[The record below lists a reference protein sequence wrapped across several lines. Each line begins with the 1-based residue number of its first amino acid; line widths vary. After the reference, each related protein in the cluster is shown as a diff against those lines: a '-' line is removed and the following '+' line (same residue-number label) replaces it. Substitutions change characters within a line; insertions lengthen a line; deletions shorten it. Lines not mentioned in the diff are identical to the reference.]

1 MSKFLIYKSS
11 AGSGKTTTLIY
22 IFLKL
27 SLASTDANR
36 FKKILAITFT
46 NKAAA
51 EMKERLISEL
61 NKISTISAD
70 YKGGDFVIDGLLKEL
85 NTDLATL
92 SQRALS
98 SFKILLHDFNDLS
111 IGTIDQFNHR
121 LIRSFSRDLRLKSDF
136 EVELDEKSL
145 FHEAVQRL
153 IDRVGD
159 DPYITT
165 HLLGY
170 MALKLNDEKRV
181 DIARDLE
188 QMRGLVLGE
197 SALEAI
203 TTLKNQEDLDFV
215 AIRKDLLAKRKTAQN
230 SIQKKGKEV
239 LEFLAAKQ
247 IEINDF
253 SHKASGY
260 GGYFLKM
267 ADYPDKTPHCN
278 SYIKKALEGELVAK
292 SAPGHLKSKI
302 DSFSGQLISKLEE
315 SIAVFEENHRDFTLS
330 NALMWQIDLIA
341 VLEELSLCIEEICEE
356 RNILPISKFN
366 KLISEALRK
375 EPVAYLYE
383 HYGMRFNHILID
395 EYQDTSELQWFNILP
410 LIEESLAKGQTSMVV
425 GDAKQSIYRWRG
437 GKAEQLIALPE
448 LLSPPEDLRIVAAE
462 TLRRTSEINELATNY
477 RSRINIVNF
486 NNALFSQ
493 LGENLTRLD
502 SLYEKEYKEES
513 VSQNANPK
521 LTDGYVR
528 IDHLGKKPEKDA
540 NWDKLL
546 ENIALFT
553 NQGYAYSDMA
563 ILVRSTAK
571 EGRLILDRLQDADIP
586 VATANSFE
594 IDKNIQVRLIL
605 AFMRL
610 AYDRENTPAKLSIM
624 RSMQTIFHLP
634 FEPHL
639 FLFKNGIDLNS
650 YLKKHRKPIF
660 SGLKNSEGIYELT
673 ERLIADYLPNSRN
686 SFLNAL
692 LNVIVSRVGLNGT
705 CREFFDWWDTLN
717 EKPSVPG
724 SEGSNAIQLMTIH
737 KAKGLQF
744 KVVFAPDIDWR
755 FRAVSTELKWFDLRD
770 NPISTIPFAPL
781 PLNNRLKDM
790 GLTAEWEED
799 EDASK
804 FDNLNL
810 IYVALTRAEEALC
823 ISFGSNGDSKI
834 GETIMNAL
842 EQIRDSKLASMSG
855 YNSTDHSESGS
866 TIEIGVLPE
875 SEKPETDVVEGG
887 AIEWINPDNEPWFTK
902 VLTAPQI
909 QKADRLRGVRFHTIV
924 SVSKSAE
931 QAKAK
936 LDRLMAGGEITPL
949 EHIELLAMADSLYSD
964 KRFVKLLESS
974 KVLAE
979 RELFYNSEIL
989 RPDMVL
995 ENEENT
1001 VLIDF
1006 KTGEEDEKYEE
1017 QVARYGA
1024 ALQQMSA
1031 KPVKAFI
1038 LYISP
1043 VFWVPVTLN
1052 SGAHQGSLF

>member
-27 SLASTDANR
+27 SLASSDANR

-61 NKISTISAD
+61 NKISTTPSD
-70 YKGGDFVIDGLLKEL
+70 YKGGDFIIDGLLKEL
-85 NTDLATL
+85 DIDLPTL
-92 SQRALS
+92 SKRALN

-121 LIRSFSRDLRLKSDF
+121 LIRSFSRDLRLRSDF

-153 IDRVGD
+153 IEGVGND
-159 DPYITT
+159 LYITN

-188 QMRGLVLGE
+188 QMRGLVLSE

-203 TTLKNQEDLDFV
+203 STINQKDFDFGT
-215 AIRKDLLAKRKTAQN
+215 IRNDFQAKRKAAQAA
-230 SIQKKGKEV
+230 IQNNGKEV
-239 LEFLAAKQ
+239 LEFLEANQ
-247 IEINDF
+247 LTVNDF
-253 SHKASGY
+253 TQKAKGY

-267 ADYPDKTPHCN
+267 IEYPKKVPNCN
-278 SYIKKALEGELVAK
+278 TYINDALEGKLIAK
-292 SAPGHLKSKI
+292 TAPAHLKSKI
-302 DSFSGQLISKLEE
+302 DPISDQLIAKLQE
-315 SIAVFEENHRDFTLS
+315 SIAIFDANHRNFTLS

-341 VLEELSLCIEEICEE
+341 VLEKLSTCIEEICDE

-410 LIEESLAKGQTSMVV
+410 LIEEALAKGQTSMVV

-448 LLSPPEDLRIVAAE
+448 LISPPEDLRIIAAE

-493 LGENLTRLD
+493 LGLNLTRSG
-502 SLYEKEYKEES
+502 SLYEKEYQEDS
-513 VSQNANPK
+513 VSQKSNPK

-540 NWDKLL
+540 KWDKLL
-546 ENIALFT
+546 ENIDLFAK
-553 NQGYAYSDMA
+553 QGYAFSDMA
-563 ILVRSTAK
+563 ILVRSTSK
-571 EGRLILDRLQDADIP
+571 EGRLILDRLQEREIP

-594 IDKNIQVRLIL
+594 IDKNVQVRLIL
-605 AFMRL
+605 AFLRL
-610 AYDRENTPAKLSIM
+610 SYDSENTAAKISVM
-624 RSMQTIFHLP
+624 RSMQTIFGTS

-639 FLFKNGIDLNS
+639 FVFKNGIDLNK
-650 YLKKHRKPIF
+650 YLKRHGKPVF
-660 SGLKNSEGIYELT
+660 TGLKNSEGIYELT

-705 CREFFDWWDTLN
+705 CREFFEWWDTLN

-744 KVVFAPDIDWR
+744 KVVFVPDIDWK
-755 FRAVSTELKWFDLRD
+755 FRAVSTELKWFDLRK

-781 PLNNRLKDM
+781 PLNSKLVDM
-790 GLTAEWEED
+790 GLEKEWEED

-823 ISFGSNGDSKI
+823 ISLGSSGDSKI
-834 GETIMNAL
+834 GQSIMNAI
-842 EQIRDSKLASMSG
+842 EQIRESKLVSMPG
-855 YNSTDHSESGS
+855 YKSTDNQEEGS
-866 TIEIGVLPE
+866 TIEIGVLPRHQKE
-875 SEKPETDVVEGG
+875 ETEEEKGG
-887 AIEWINPDNEPWFTK
+887 TISWINPDNDPWFTK

-909 QKADRLRGVRFHTIV
+909 QKVDRVRGVRFHNIV
-924 SVSKSAE
+924 SASRSAD
-931 QAKAK
+931 QAKSR
-936 LDRLMAGGEITPL
+936 LDRLMAGGEITPV
-949 EHIELLAMADSLYSD
+949 EYSELLSMTDSLYND
-964 KRFVKLLESS
+964 LRFMELLNSS
-974 KVLAE
+974 KILAE
-979 RELFYNSEIL
+979 RELFYNSAIL

-995 ENEENT
+995 ENDENT

-1006 KTGEEDEKYEE
+1006 KTGEEDEKYED

-1024 ALQQMSA
+1024 ALQQMNS

-1043 VFWVPVTLN
+1043 VTWVEVPLAASSRQT
-1052 SGAHQGSLF
+1052 SLF